1 MKLKLEIRK
10 ERKVDVTNWTVK
22 ELEEWGRLRKDIRG
36 LVFEGQTKL
45 YAIID

>member
-1 MKLKLEIRK
+1 MKWKYEARK

-36 LVFEGQTKL
+36 LVFEGQTRL